1 MLPSSEER
9 LNFMVLGAAEATP
22 IVTHVTLGKVN
33 IVAFQHGF

>member
-1 MLPSSEER
+1 
-9 LNFMVLGAAEATP
+9 MVLGGTNVPP